1 MTDIYIKPVPVA
13 LGGDANKPALLARPA
28 PRRDEIAAWEAS
40 NGRLPDDYIAF
51 MMAHNGG
58 TIFPPMFRHNIVDAP
73 EFVAIDENPG
83 VDLLYTWD
91 RFIDVNDDRFSDWRK
106 DHVAIG
112 YDYDTSHILISRRPQ
127 DFGAVRYWPRNV
139 SDWDDE
145 ADGPIPVGTIAPTF
159 RDFIFTALYNDEEGG
174 NAPRWH
180 IPRDLET
187 ATKVAF

>member
-1 MTDIYIKPVPVA
+1 MGDVYIKPVPVA
-13 LGGDANKPALLARPA
+13 LGGDVNKPVLLARPA
-28 PRRDEIAAWEAS
+28 PRRDEIAAWEAA

-58 TIFPPMFRHNIVDAP
+58 TVYPPMFRHNIIDAP
-73 EFVAIDENPG
+73 EFVSVDENPG
-83 VDLLYTWD
+83 VDLLFTWD
-91 RFIDVNDDRFSDWRK
+91 NFVKHNGYPVTDWR
-106 DHVAIG
+106 DGHVMIG
-112 YDYDTSHILISRRPQ
+112 HDYDTSRILISQRPQ

-139 SDWDDE
+139 ADWDAE

-159 RDFIFTALYNDEEGG
+159 RDFIFTALHENEDRI
-174 NAPRWH
+174 APRWS